1 MLREKKMSHLPII
14 LVTNNHVA
22 TSLRAKAQALA
33 IGQKLNRKI
42 VSLSLGKQACKKLAF
57 PISAL
62 KMQQINGRIAQFWRL
77 LKTNFDAVGFT
88 KTMARLDAHF
98 LIISIPSGNFLS
110 KIFHGYRV
118 ANIARLATCPVLIV
132 KKKMNNSYRKVLIA
146 TDFSIASKSSALA
159 ALSFACEA
167 EFSAVH
173 AYTLPNERLMHEL
186 GLRPKVIKRY
196 HSEVAD
202 RATQNLAHFVGSL
215 QSAVAFEN
223 YVVHG
228 AVLSTIRT
236 YASWIDADL
245 IVIGKSAGV
254 DLWSL
259 LTRCLVR
266 QLLQKTRCDVLVAP
280 ATNFDNSAGQGS
292 VVAKENHVA
301 HL

>member
-1 MLREKKMSHLPII
+1 MSHLPII
-14 LVTNNHVA
+14 LVTHNHVA
-22 TSLRAKAQALA
+22 TSLLAEAQALA

-42 VSLSLGKQACKKLAF
+42 VSVSLGKQAYKKLAF

-62 KMQQINGRIAQFWRL
+62 EMQQINGRIAQFWRL
-77 LKTNFDAVGFT
+77 LKTNFDAAGIA
-88 KTMARLDAHF
+88 KKAARLDAHF
-98 LIISIPSGNFLS
+98 CIISIPSGNFIT
-110 KIFHGYRV
+110 KIFYGFRA
-118 ANIARLATCPVLIV
+118 ANIARLATCPVLII
-132 KKKMNNSYRKVLIA
+132 KKKMNKSYRKVLIA
-146 TDFSIASKSSALA
+146 TDFSVASKSAALA

-202 RATQNLAHFVGSL
+202 RAIQNLAHFVASL

-228 AVLSTIRT
+228 AVPSTIRT

-245 IVIGKSAGV
+245 IGIGKSAGV
-254 DLWSL
+254 GLWSL
-259 LTRCLVR
+259 LTKCLVR

-280 ATNFDNSAGQGS
+280 ATIFDNSASQVS
-292 VVAKENHVA
+292 VVAKEKHVA